1 MFTAVEP
8 LLDKE
13 VKKMTRKK
21 QDGRRQGW
29 RIEGVG
35 DCEGEEMVETDHESN
50 KAATLPSTC
59 PSSPPVCQD
68 SHRKNWTRRVIMLHI

>member
-35 DCEGEEMVETDHESN
+35 DCEGEEMVETDHESCH
-50 KAATLPSTC
+50 K
-59 PSSPPVCQD
+59 
-68 SHRKNWTRRVIMLHI
+68 